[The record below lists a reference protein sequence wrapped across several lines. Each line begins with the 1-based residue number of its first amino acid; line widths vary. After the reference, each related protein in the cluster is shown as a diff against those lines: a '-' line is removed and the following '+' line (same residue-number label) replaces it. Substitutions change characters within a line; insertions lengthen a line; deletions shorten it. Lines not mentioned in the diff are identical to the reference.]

1 MNHVG
6 VTFHP
11 DPPMAHHDSPRAQLN
26 GWGRWAPPERRAALA
41 ATIDALLHIQGNPT
55 DPVSY
60 KTNRL
65 KF

>member
-6 VTFHP
+6 MTFHP

-41 ATIDALLHIQGNPT
+41 ATIDALLHIRGEI
-55 DPVSY
+55 Y
-60 KTNRL
+60 
-65 KF
+65 